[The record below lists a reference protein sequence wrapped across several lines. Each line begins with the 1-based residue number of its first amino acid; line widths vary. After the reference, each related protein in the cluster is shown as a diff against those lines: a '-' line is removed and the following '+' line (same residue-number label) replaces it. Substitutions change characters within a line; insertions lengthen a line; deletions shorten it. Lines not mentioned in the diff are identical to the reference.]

1 MKSKTLIDKQM
12 ARKVN
17 PELVKTIMK
26 AKKSGMWVEVAGML
40 SCPARRM
47 TNANLDEID
56 KKAKDGD
63 VVVVAGKVLGTGNL
77 SKKIKLIAFSFSK
90 SAEEKLRKNKTEFSK
105 IMDEIDKNQKIKLNV
120 FRK

>member
-12 ARKVN
+12 ERKVN
-17 PELVKTIMK
+17 PELVETILK
-26 AKKSGMWVEVAGML
+26 AKKNGMWVEVAGML

-63 VVVVAGKVLGTGNL
+63 VVVVAGKVLGTGALN
-77 SKKIKLIAFSFSK
+77 KKVRLIAFSFSK
-90 SAEEKLRKNKTEFSK
+90 SAEDKLKKSK
-105 IMDEIDKNQKIKLNV
+105 IDFGKIKDEIDRNQRTKFNIFK
-120 FRK
+120 K